1 MKRYALDQ
9 KMKRMFTAAF
19 LVILLLAAGLFA
31 GISGSM
37 YRKQA
42 YQFCVSQVELNLNI
56 LDSRLQQIQTKQRVL
71 AADSVIRNAVEY
83 QVENETVDYSIELYH
98 QRDVADKLYMLSEN
112 PEIENAYIVSAD
124 GRCLYSYRASVRKD
138 YNLMQEEWLK
148 DIVDSI
154 YLNTSYVSGMH
165 DKRYLLTDQKNEC
178 ISMVMPITR
187 EN

>member
-1 MKRYALDQ
+1 
-9 KMKRMFTAAF
+9 MKRMFTAAF
-19 LVILLLAAGLFA
+19 LVVLLLAAGLFA

-98 QRDVADKLYMLSEN
+98 QSQLNSMPPLIHGPSR
-112 PEIENAYIVSAD
+112 PTSA
-124 GRCLYSYRASVRKD
+124 G
-138 YNLMQEEWLK
+138 LM
-148 DIVDSI
+148 
-154 YLNTSYVSGMH
+154 T
-165 DKRYLLTDQKNEC
+165 
-178 ISMVMPITR
+178 
-187 EN
+187 

>member
-19 LVILLLAAGLFA
+19 LVVLLLAAGLFA

-42 YQFCVSQVELNLNI
+42 FQFCVSQVELNLNI

-112 PEIENAYIVSAD
+112 PEIENAYIEI
-124 GRCLYSYRASVRKD
+124 GRAS
-138 YNLMQEEWLK
+138 
-148 DIVDSI
+148 
-154 YLNTSYVSGMH
+154 
-165 DKRYLLTDQKNEC
+165 C
-178 ISMVMPITR
+178 R
-187 EN
+187 ERV